1 MAAPTTVAAAGYF
14 AATRAGLV
22 AGEATVRMTNATTGT
37 LSLGGQQWKLAG
49 DPKTKKFHGTKAG
62 SVMDLKIV
70 NRSHLTGTVDGD
82 ALELVRSVLR
92 PIPASEL
99 GQSDAGPAGAM
110 KAIMNATP
118 DYEAEV
124 GDSTTFW
131 YAFGPVL
138 YRGRLDGTARVL
150 CIASDPG
157 PTECLPFIRR
167 TLVGDSGQKTQGF
180 LAKLG
185 LTRSYV
191 LVNAFAVAMKP
202 SQKTKGL
209 NVLKTN
215 AAIKAARHA
224 LYNQLLSGGLE
235 AIVDFGEEAHAAYD
249 VWAASNPAVK
259 GVQRLKLHHPAAVDR
274 DGSGNDAALKEWA
287 QAINTLRTIV
297 SPDADGDATT
307 PNYGDY
313 FTEVDY
319 TRIPRRDLPAVAPL
333 YAGDDSWGRGATPRH
348 NNCCTRPSPDDQV
361 SLLLSPAPNQ
371 GVFLRYEYKKGKLVS
386 ARAKNGKKVAVD
398 AFGIPV

>member
-14 AATRAGLV
+14 TATRAGV
-22 AGEATVRMTNATTGT
+22 AAGEATLRMTNATTGT
-37 LSLGGQQWKLAG
+37 LSLGGQQWNLAG
-49 DPKTKKFHGTKAG
+49 DPKTKKLHGTKAG
-62 SVMDLKIV
+62 SVMDLKII
-70 NRSHLTGTVDGD
+70 NRGRLTGTVDGD
-82 ALELVRSVLR
+82 TLELVRAVLR

-99 GQSDAGPAGAM
+99 AQSDPGPTGAM
-110 KAIMNATP
+110 KAIMDATP
-118 DYEAEV
+118 DYEAQV

-138 YRGRLDGTARVL
+138 YRGRLDGSARVL

-224 LYNQLLSGGLE
+224 LYNQLLAGGLQ
-235 AIVDFGEEAHAAYD
+235 AIVDFGDEAHAAYD

-259 GVQRLKLHHPAAVDR
+259 GVPRVRLYHPAKVDR
-274 DGSGNDAALKEWA
+274 DGSGNDAPLQGWA
-287 QAINTLRTIV
+287 KGITTLRGIV
-297 SPDADGDATT
+297 TPDADGDATM

-313 FTEVDY
+313 FTEMDY
-319 TRIPRRDLPAVAPL
+319 ARVPRRDLPSTAPL
-333 YAGDDSWGRGATPRH
+333 YAGDDSWGRGGTPRH
-348 NNCCTRPSPDDQV
+348 NNCCARPSPDDQK
-361 SLLLSPAPNQ
+361 SLLLSPAPDQ
-371 GVFLRYEYKKGKLVS
+371 GPFLRYEYKKGKLVS
-386 ARAKNGKKVAVD
+386 AHGKNGKKVAVD